1 MNPSNKLSTFRGLGG
16 KLCHGPALLLLLVS
30 TGAVGQEPRAI
41 EKIERKE
48 PVQFEKEILPIL
60 RANCVACHSASKS
73 RGDVNLE
80 SPETILKGGEDGP
93 IVVPGKSAESPL
105 LKSAAHQVKP
115 TMPPKKNKV
124 GAKPLGPREL
134 GLLALWIDQ
143 GAKGGGSSAEPAVI
157 EWHPLP
163 AGHNPIY
170 ATAVRFDGKI
180 FACARANQVF
190 LYEFDSGGLITRLT
204 DADLLKT
211 GPYKKPG
218 IAHLDSVQ
226 CLAFSPDGETLASG
240 GFRCVKIWKHLKG
253 TSLSEFDAGGA
264 PVACMDVSQ
273 AAGLLATGHE
283 DGRARI
289 QKVSGELVVEISAA
303 SEAVASLS
311 LAIDGKSFC
320 TLTRAG
326 SLDFWR
332 VEGGMKTGSITLP
345 STASVVTYLAKDANV
360 ATGGEDGVV
369 LVWNIPQAPAA
380 PAERKEGEEVAK
392 EGPAP
397 APIKELKGHQKK
409 ITCLLSV
416 NREGGQLLSGSEDGS
431 VRLWDAPGGKQVRE
445 LKHGSPVRSV
455 AVRKDGARIATSG
468 DAPGVTLWNLSDG
481 KEVAKLQRDPAL
493 GRETSRKER
502 FLKLL
507 NDRRVAQKKARE
519 GDAKN
524 LAGKQNARKKNT
536 EALDKAKKARD
547 GKNKAL
553 EEARGGDKKKIELAG
568 TEAKAAQA
576 ALAEATKAR
585 DEKNKALETAK
596 AEGKKKLEAA
606 GTAAKSAQAAVG
618 EATKARDDRDKAL
631 EAAKA
636 EDKRKLETAGTEVKS
651 AQTALDE
658 ATKARDEKNKALDE
672 AAKAEDKK
680 KLEEAD
686 AAAKSAQA
694 AVDEATKARD
704 DRDKALEAAKAEGE
718 KKLEA
723 AGTAAKSAQAAL
735 AEATKAR
742 DEKNK
747 ALETAKVEGKKKLVA
762 AGAAAKAAQAA
773 AVKAMKARDEKNK
786 AFETAKKSTD
796 KKKIE
801 KADKEAKTAQSTV
814 DSAERT
820 FAESGKDV
828 TKAEDQLKARDE
840 EIKKAETAIGAPG
853 QEAAAAKAA
862 EEASRKPALSVVFS
876 ADGRYLYTLGENKVM
891 AVWSSETGTGLHS
904 FPAEGRLLAATA
916 EGLVSCREKNSI
928 RHMVPVGQWEL
939 DKTLG
944 SAAGKS
950 PLIGRILSI
959 DFSPD
964 GTRLA
969 VGGGE
974 TSRTGELS
982 VWNIEKGT
990 MDWRLDDA
998 HSDTIFSV
1006 DYSAEGKYIATGGA
1020 DKFARSFKAANGE
1033 KIRFYEGHTAH
1044 VLGVSWQSDSNVLA
1058 SCGADNVI
1066 KIWDFRTGAVKRTIA
1081 GFSKQVTSVSFIG
1094 DSQETL
1100 SCSGDKSVKMHRAN
1114 DGNNF
1119 RNFAGGKDYMYSADA
1134 TPDATVVVAGGYD
1147 SVLHVWNGKDGKS
1160 RYQLKPPGE

>member
-1 MNPSNKLSTFRGLGG
+1 M
-16 KLCHGPALLLLLVS
+16 LVS

-80 SPETILKGGEDGP
+80 SPEAILKGGEDGP

-289 QKVSGELVVEISAA
+289 QKASGELVVEISAA

-392 EGPAP
+392 EAPAP

-455 AVRKDGARIATSG
+455 AVRKDGARIATAG

-507 NDRRVAQKKARE
+507 NDRLVAQKKARE

-524 LAGKQNARKKNT
+524 L
-536 EALDKAKKARD
+536 
-547 GKNKAL
+547 
-553 EEARGGDKKKIELAG
+553 
-568 TEAKAAQA
+568 
-576 ALAEATKAR
+576 
-585 DEKNKALETAK
+585 
-596 AEGKKKLEAA
+596 
-606 GTAAKSAQAAVG
+606 
-618 EATKARDDRDKAL
+618 
-631 EAAKA
+631 
-636 EDKRKLETAGTEVKS
+636 
-651 AQTALDE
+651 
-658 ATKARDEKNKALDE
+658 
-672 AAKAEDKK
+672 
-680 KLEEAD
+680 
-686 AAAKSAQA
+686 
-694 AVDEATKARD
+694 
-704 DRDKALEAAKAEGE
+704 
-718 KKLEA
+718 
-723 AGTAAKSAQAAL
+723 
-735 AEATKAR
+735 
-742 DEKNK
+742 
-747 ALETAKVEGKKKLVA
+747 
-762 AGAAAKAAQAA
+762 
-773 AVKAMKARDEKNK
+773 
-786 AFETAKKSTD
+786 
-796 KKKIE
+796 
-801 KADKEAKTAQSTV
+801 
-814 DSAERT
+814 
-820 FAESGKDV
+820 
-828 TKAEDQLKARDE
+828 
-840 EIKKAETAIGAPG
+840 
-853 QEAAAAKAA
+853 
-862 EEASRKPALSVVFS
+862 
-876 ADGRYLYTLGENKVM
+876 
-891 AVWSSETGTGLHS
+891 
-904 FPAEGRLLAATA
+904 
-916 EGLVSCREKNSI
+916 
-928 RHMVPVGQWEL
+928 
-939 DKTLG
+939 
-944 SAAGKS
+944 
-950 PLIGRILSI
+950 
-959 DFSPD
+959 
-964 GTRLA
+964 
-969 VGGGE
+969 
-974 TSRTGELS
+974 
-982 VWNIEKGT
+982 
-990 MDWRLDDA
+990 
-998 HSDTIFSV
+998 
-1006 DYSAEGKYIATGGA
+1006 
-1020 DKFARSFKAANGE
+1020 
-1033 KIRFYEGHTAH
+1033 
-1044 VLGVSWQSDSNVLA
+1044 
-1058 SCGADNVI
+1058 
-1066 KIWDFRTGAVKRTIA
+1066 
-1081 GFSKQVTSVSFIG
+1081 
-1094 DSQETL
+1094 
-1100 SCSGDKSVKMHRAN
+1100 
-1114 DGNNF
+1114 
-1119 RNFAGGKDYMYSADA
+1119 GGK
-1134 TPDATVVVAGGYD
+1134 
-1147 SVLHVWNGKDGKS
+1147 
-1160 RYQLKPPGE
+1160 

>member
-1 MNPSNKLSTFRGLGG
+1 MNLKRKKMNPSNKPSTFRDLAG

-30 TGAVGQEPRAI
+30 TGAMGQEPRAI

-60 RANCVACHSASKS
+60 RANCVACHSSSKS

-80 SPETILKGGEDGP
+80 SAEAILKGGEDGP

-124 GAKPLGPREL
+124 GAKPLSPREL

-143 GAKGGGSSAEPAVI
+143 GAKGGGPSAEPAVV

-204 DADLLKT
+204 DAELLKT

-240 GFRCVKIWKHLKG
+240 GFRCVKIWKHRKG
-253 TSLSEFDAGGA
+253 TPLSEFDAGGA
-264 PVACMDVSQ
+264 PVVCMDVSQ

-283 DGRARI
+283 DGKVRI
-289 QKVSGELVVEISAA
+289 QKVSGELVAEISAA
-303 SEAVASLS
+303 SEEVASLS

-326 SLDFWR
+326 RLDFWR

-369 LVWNIPQAPAA
+369 RVWGIPQALAA
-380 PAERKEGEEVAK
+380 EAEPKEGEAAAE
-392 EGPAP
+392 EPPGP

-416 NREGGQLLSGSEDGS
+416 NREGGQLLSGSEDGIA
-431 VRLWDAPGGKQVRE
+431 RLWDAPGGKQLRE
-445 LKHGSPVRSV
+445 FNHGSPVRSA
-455 AVRKDGARIATSG
+455 AVREDGERLATSG
-468 DAPGVTLWNLSDG
+468 DAPGVALWNLADG
-481 KEVAKLQRDPAL
+481 KEVARLQGDPAL
-493 GRETSRKER
+493 GRETVRKER

-507 NDRRVAQKKARE
+507 NDRLAAQKKARE

-524 LAGKQNARKKNT
+524 LGGKQNARKKNT

-553 EEARGGDKKKIELAG
+553 EEAKGGDKKKIEMADK
-568 TEAKAAQA
+568 EAKAAQA
-576 ALAEATKAR
+576 
-585 DEKNKALETAK
+585 
-596 AEGKKKLEAA
+596 
-606 GTAAKSAQAAVG
+606 
-618 EATKARDDRDKAL
+618 
-631 EAAKA
+631 
-636 EDKRKLETAGTEVKS
+636 
-651 AQTALDE
+651 ALDE
-658 ATKARDEKNKALDE
+658 ATKARD
-672 AAKAEDKK
+672 
-680 KLEEAD
+680 
-686 AAAKSAQA
+686 
-694 AVDEATKARD
+694 AR
-704 DRDKALEAAKAEGE
+704 
-718 KKLEA
+718 
-723 AGTAAKSAQAAL
+723 
-735 AEATKAR
+735 
-742 DEKNK
+742 NK
-747 ALETAKVEGKKKLVA
+747 ALETAKSEGKKKIEMAEREAKAAQEVVAKATEAREGKSKALDEAKKGEDKEKIETADKEAKAAQAILDEATKARGDRGKAIETAKGEGKKKLEMA
-762 AGAAAKAAQAA
+762 DKEAKAAQK
-773 AVKAMKARDEKNK
+773 AVAQATKARDGKNK
-786 AFETAKKSTD
+786 ALEAAKKSTD

-801 KADKEAKTAQSTV
+801 KADKEAKAAQSTV

-820 FAESGKDV
+820 LAESGKDV
-828 TKAEDQLKARDE
+828 KKAEDQIKARDE
-840 EIKKAETAIGAPG
+840 EIKKAEAAVGAPG
-853 QEAAAAKAA
+853 QEVAAAKAA
-862 EEASRKPALSVVFS
+862 AEAAKKPALSIVFS
-876 ADGRYLYTLGENKVM
+876 ADGRYLYTLGENKMM
-891 AVWSSETGTGLHS
+891 AAWSSETGTGLHS
-904 FPAEGRLLAATA
+904 FPGEGRLLAVTA
-916 EGLVSCREKNSI
+916 EGIVSCREKNSI
-928 RHMVPVGQWEL
+928 RHLVPAGQWVL

-944 SAAGKS
+944 SAVSKS
-950 PLIGRILSI
+950 PLVGRILSI

-969 VGGGE
+969 AGGGE

-982 VWNIEKGT
+982 VWDVEKGT

-998 HSDTIFSV
+998 HSDTIFAV

-1020 DKFARSFKAANGE
+1020 DKFARSFKAVDGE

-1119 RNFAGGKDYMYSADA
+1119 RTLAGGGDYMYSADA

-1147 SVLHVWNGKDGKS
+1147 SILHVWNGKDGKS